1 MLGGLE
7 LPSAAQSNLVPP
19 AFPVPEM
26 AVTLQSF
33 EVGGRKL
40 RGRKELL
47 RIGGGGGHREGG
59 SGGWDIVGHKPLP
72 LQAGLRQVTQM
83 SSY

>member
-47 RIGGGGGHREGG
+47 RIGGGGGATEKGVLG
-59 SGGWDIVGHKPLP
+59 
-72 LQAGLRQVTQM
+72 AGTLWVTNHFLFRLALGK
-83 SSY
+83 